1 MRNKVFIATSLD
13 GFIADDNGGID
24 WLTELPSP
32 SSGDGGYTKFIDSI
46 DAILMG
52 RNTFQKVLSFAID
65 WPYSKKT
72 FVWSNT
78 LKQIPSSLEG
88 KVEIASGT
96 IEQILHKIHE
106 QGFKNLYIDGGK
118 TIQSFLK
125 KDLIHEIILTQVPV
139 ILGRGIP
146 LFQSVPKINVTHKS
160 TETFD
165 NGMVQVHY
173 EVRISP
179 KSNPLIS

>member
-1 MRNKVFIATSLD
+1 MIMRNKVFIATSLD

-24 WLTELPSP
+24 WLTELPNP

-46 DAILMG
+46 DAIVMG
-52 RNTFQKVLSFAID
+52 RNTFQKVLSFGID
-65 WPYSKKT
+65 WPYAKKV

-88 KVEIASGT
+88 KVEIVFGS
-96 IEQILHKIHE
+96 IEQILHKIQE

-118 TIQSFLK
+118 TIQSFLQAG
-125 KDLIHEIILTQVPV
+125 LIQEIILTQVPI

-146 LFQSVPKINVTHKS
+146 LFQGVPKIKLTHKS
-160 TETFD
+160 TEAFD

-173 EVRISP
+173 EVRI
-179 KSNPLIS
+179 